1 VTAHTSAH
9 IDVAPPGAP
18 TRRFAMTRSPL
29 RLLVLLVTAALGAVL
44 LAPSA
49 SAGAAPYC
57 GITWGSLAKS
67 GTHDPGGD
75 TLRNVRAGQH
85 TCYDRLVIDLARA
98 PHFTAYSVKYGTAYE
113 QGSGK
118 ALSLRGTDMQI
129 VLDSPAY
136 DTNGTATYTPVSKS
150 EVVNV
155 SGFRTFEQVAW
166 GGSFEGK
173 TTIGLGVR
181 ARLPFRVT
189 VLEGSPG
196 HPTGARV
203 IVDVAHAW

>member
-1 VTAHTSAH
+1 
-9 IDVAPPGAP
+9 
-18 TRRFAMTRSPL
+18 MTRSPL
-29 RLLVLLVTAALGAVL
+29 RLLVASIATALGVVL
-44 LAPSA
+44 LAPAGPAAA
-49 SAGAAPYC
+49 SYC

-67 GTHDPGGD
+67 GTHDASFD
-75 TLRNVRAGQH
+75 TLRDVRAGRH
-85 TCYDRLVIDLARA
+85 TCFDRLVIDLARA
-98 PHFTAYSVKYGTAYE
+98 PQFTAYSVKYGTAYE
-113 QGSGK
+113 QGSGR
-118 ALSLRGTDMQI
+118 ALSLRGTDMEI

-136 DTNGTATYTPVSKS
+136 DSNGQPTYRPASRTELVD
-150 EVVNV
+150 V

-189 VLEGSPG
+189 VLDGSPG

-203 IVDVAHAW
+203 VVDVAHAW